1 MSPIIIPGN
10 GYTLAEYRSSVQ
22 GKGYDSL
29 SVPVI
34 DRAVNEGRYRV
45 LRDHRWSWLESIASP
60 LVAEAGSEVIDLT
73 SIPDLLYLD
82 AVRLEGGTEVYNL
95 DYVAPQ
101 DFRSDATRYRSS
113 GIPRRWTV
121 AGAGIRLDPTP
132 ASEYAITVDFS
143 VMPPDLVDATDTDV
157 VPRVYADLIAWA
169 ACLALGFRQREAWAM
184 DYADRQYRAALR
196 SAIHQDRLAQ
206 RQTSEQVRPY
216 WSDRAGYGG

>member
-1 MSPIIIPGN
+1 MSPIIVPGN

-29 SVPVI
+29 STPVI
-34 DRAVNEGRYRV
+34 DRAINEGRYRI
-45 LRDHRWSWLESIASP
+45 LRDHRWSWVESTASP
-60 LVAEAGSEVIDLT
+60 FVADAGEAIVDLT

-82 AVRLEGGTEVYNL
+82 AVRLEGGTEVYDL

-101 DFRSDATRYRSS
+101 NFRSDETDYSS
-113 GIPRRWTV
+113 TGIPRRWTV
-121 AGAGIRLDPTP
+121 AGGAIRLDPVP
-132 ASEYAITVDFS
+132 ASAYALTVDFS
-143 VMPPDLVDATDTDV
+143 TMPPDLLDESDTDV
-157 VPRVYADLIAWA
+157 VPRVYADLVAWA

-196 SAIHQDRLAQ
+196 SAVHQDRLAQ